1 VEEELVLVDGG
12 GDSCGAHNIA
22 SFSESRCILEEGC
35 YQQSWKDQVHC
46 RWETCVKK
54 TIQMGPGRLPDGS
67 PQPFYNE
74 NGVFKGVYV
83 EVDPDRRMLDLLSS
97 TAETWPRL
105 NEAVPRSGRFDTS
118 YIVIDMS
125 QTIVHGDK
133 QRA

>member
-1 VEEELVLVDGG
+1 MEAEIAVVPTTLRASVRAAAYSRKVVINKAGKIRYTADG
-12 GDSCGAHNIA
+12 
-22 SFSESRCILEEGC
+22 
-35 YQQSWKDQVHC
+35 KP
-46 RWETCVKK
+46 VKK
-54 TIQMGPGRLPDGS
+54 TVQMGPGRLPDGS

-83 EVDPDRRMLDLLSS
+83 EVDPDRRMLDPLSS